1 MPYWVKAVA
10 NYILITLT
18 VCSALLFFY
27 FSFIDYNEGLK
38 KYSVVVMFV
47 FTIICVFAPQVDS
60 EEH

>member
-10 NYILITLT
+10 NYILIALSL
-18 VCSALLFFY
+18 CSAFLFFY

-38 KYSVVVMFV
+38 KYSDLVMFI
-47 FTIICVFAPQVDS
+47 FAIICMFAPRVER